1 VHALVAP
8 LHRVSG
14 SHAPL
19 TAAAAARAAALVA
32 AVVAALVAAVPG
44 LAPEAANAAALG
56 PGCHSQWPVVAHY
69 AGERPAPAPTPL
81 PVACATETGYAT
93 SETTL
98 AVTPSGTLIFSPA
111 ETENSVAR
119 SLDAGASWSL
129 AYPANE
135 QYTSLWNTVDPRV
148 IVDRRTGRVFWVHA
162 TGDLR
167 TTPGVTENSP
177 LPNAIQTIVAYA
189 HGFQVYSSSNDGR
202 DFSTADYS
210 HENMGDWESIFV
222 GPAPPASSGG
232 PRPHG
237 YPDVVYVCAN
247 SPFEV
252 SGPGR
257 QCYRSLDGGATFS
270 SAGFVFPSP
279 SSPPDGCPA
288 LAANGGIV
296 DNEGTTYQPLS
307 CEMGAYVAASADE
320 GATYTWHA
328 VKDAPPANGVS
339 GSLQLA
345 IDDADNLYG
354 MWTSNDHLYLTVSR
368 DHAQSW
374 SSPLDVTAPGLH
386 TITRPAFAAGPS
398 GRVAIT
404 YYASRDPSA
413 QALSAYITETT
424 DALQARP
431 LYVTGVLNDPANP
444 IYVDQGLR
452 GTTPRADFIGGAYDA
467 AGTFWAGVVKQ
478 IGTPDANGF
487 IATTGYVGRL
497 ALPGAPAPAATN
509 SAGTVGCRASS
520 RVRLTLT
527 RSHGER
533 IVRAVVSI
541 NRRRILTRR
550 GRDLRQLS
558 FSRPSTGRLAIQ
570 IVTLDSRGH
579 ARLTRRVIAPA
590 RCR

>member
-1 VHALVAP
+1 VIPSRASFAVVATAVAL
-8 LHRVSG
+8 L
-14 SHAPL
+14 
-19 TAAAAARAAALVA
+19 AAIAAIPGAARAAAVVGA
-32 AVVAALVAAVPG
+32 APAPAGAASI
-44 LAPEAANAAALG
+44 APG
-56 PGCHSQWPVVAHY
+56 PGCHSDWPVVAHH
-69 AGERPAPAPTPL
+69 AGGRPAPAARL
-81 PVACATETGYAT
+81 PIACATETGYAT

-129 AYPANE
+129 AYPADE

-177 LPNAIQTIVAYA
+177 LPNAIQTIIAYA
-189 HGFQVYSSSNDGR
+189 HGFQVYSSSDDGR
-202 DFSTADYS
+202 DFATADYS

-222 GPAPPASSGG
+222 GPAPPASSGA

-237 YPDVVYVCAN
+237 YPGVVYVCAN

-270 SAGFVFPSP
+270 PAGFVFPSP
-279 SSPPDGCPA
+279 SAPPDACPA
-288 LAANGGIV
+288 LAANGGVV

-307 CEMGAYVAASADE
+307 CAMGAYVAASADA
-320 GATYTWHA
+320 GATYAWHL
-328 VKDAPPANGVS
+328 VKDAPPANGLS
-339 GSLQLA
+339 GGLQLA

-354 MWTSNDHLYLTVSR
+354 MWTRNDRLYLDVSR

-374 SSPLDVTAPGLH
+374 SVPLDVTPPGLH
-386 TITRPAFAAGPS
+386 TITRPAFAAGRS
-398 GRVAIT
+398 GHVGIA

-413 QALSAYITETT
+413 QALSAYITKTS
-424 DALQARP
+424 DALGSQP
-431 LYVTGVLNDPANP
+431 LFISGALNDPAKP

-467 AGTFWAGVVKQ
+467 DGTFWAGAVKQ
-478 IGTPDANGF
+478 LGAPDANGYV
-487 IATTGYVGRL
+487 ATTGYVGRL
-497 ALPGAPAPAATN
+497 ASPRAPAPV
-509 SAGTVGCRASS
+509 AGDGSGAPGCRAPS
-520 RVRLTLT
+520 RIRLTLT

-533 IVRAVVSI
+533 IVRATVYL
-541 NRRRILTRR
+541 NRRRLFTRR
-550 GRDLRQLS
+550 GRNLRRLS
-558 FSRPSTGRLAIQ
+558 FTRPGAGRLVIEVVA
-570 IVTLDSRGH
+570 VDGRGH
-579 ARLTRRVIAPA
+579 SHVMRRVVAPA